1 MTSVTRAP
9 AADPV
14 ILAIE
19 TSCDET
25 AAAVLTRDGRIASS
39 VLCSQHD
46 VHERYGGVV
55 PELAARRHIE
65 TVDTITADA
74 LRKAGLTWT
83 DIEAVAVTSGPGLA
97 GALLVGVSFGKSL
110 AYALRVPLIAV
121 NHLEGHIASA
131 WVDQP
136 DFPVPSIVLIVSG
149 GHTHVYLVRADETLR
164 LLGKTLDDA
173 AGEAFDKVAKLLGL
187 PYPGGPAIS
196 RLAERGDPGAVAFP
210 RPMRDQPGFDF
221 SYSGL
226 KTAVALEV
234 ERRGVLDEAAR
245 ADVAASFEA
254 AATDVLVH
262 KARGAL
268 AEQGIGRLAVV
279 GGVAANRRLREVLER
294 AARADGFRVV
304 FPPLELCTDN
314 AAMIAA
320 AGAQRLAR
328 GERDAADLGAF
339 ARAPVGAGF
348 GPAARVS

>member
-1 MTSVTRAP
+1 M
-9 AADPV
+9 
-14 ILAIE
+14 
-19 TSCDET
+19 
-25 AAAVLTRDGRIASS
+25 AAAVVRAGRQVVSS
-39 VLCSQHD
+39 VVHGQQD
-46 VHERYGGVV
+46 VHRPYGGVV
-55 PELAARRHIE
+55 PELASRDHVRHVSGVVAE
-65 TVDTITADA
+65 A
-74 LRKAGLTWT
+74 LRRAGL
-83 DIEAVAVTSGPGLA
+83 DSARELDGIAVTAGPGLL
-97 GALLVGVSFGKSL
+97 GSLLVGLSFAKAL
-110 AYALRVPLIAV
+110 AFRLERPLVGVHHVAG
-121 NHLEGHIASA
+121 HLASA
-131 WVDQP
+131 EIADPTLAPPYVGL
-136 DFPVPSIVLIVSG
+136 VISG
-149 GHTHVYLVRADETLR
+149 GHTALYRIEAEVPPV
-164 LLGKTLDDA
+164 LLGETRDDA